1 MIELSAIIV
10 VGLLAQWIAWKMKIP
25 AIFPLIILGLIMGP
39 LSTLFLDDKW
49 IDPENIFAGK
59 TMYYFVSL
67 SVGVILFEG
76 GLTLK
81 FNEVRKLA
89 GVVRNLLIVGPI
101 IMGIGGAIT
110 AHYFLD
116 MDYRVGLLFGS
127 LIIVTGPTVIAPILR
142 SVRPKKNIST
152 ILKWE
157 GIAIDPI
164 GALVAV
170 LVYEL
175 LFVSTMGVGGD
186 HSMGLTQVALK
197 TFFLTLCVGTF
208 FGLLSGWTLHSLLK
222 RNLIPHFLINVL
234 SLGFVIFA
242 FAGADTL
249 QPESGLLSVTVM
261 GILLANIKTPN
272 LDKILD
278 FKESLTVI
286 LISVLFIILSTKISM
301 QELRLLDINSLYIF
315 LVVVLLLRPIV
326 VLISSWR
333 SDLNWKEKAFV
344 AWIGPKGIVAA
355 AVASLFSLYLMSDK
369 ISLPQSLRED
379 VELLVPLTFMI
390 ILGTVT
396 LNGLSAKFVARILG
410 LIQDVKNGVV
420 IVGANEGS
428 ICIAKYLEKHNISNT
443 LVDLSKENI
452 RQAKAANLNVI
463 EKNILSD
470 DDDLEY
476 NDEGHLLALTSSN
489 DVNIFA
495 CRKLKSIFGESNVY
509 RLMTV
514 NEIKLNALSKPQ
526 NILFSNDFDYIEL
539 IELVRKY
546 PQVEDI
552 KITSSDHFESLIK
565 SNKDSYLP
573 IMLRRND
580 SVQFI
585 TMDFKYQHFE
595 GDVLAYIGH
604 IK

>member
-1 MIELSAIIV
+1 MVELSAIIV

-39 LSTLFLDDKW
+39 LSTIFLDEKW

-81 FNEVRKLA
+81 FKEVRQLA

-175 LFVSTMGVGGD
+175 LFVSTMSVGGD

-249 QPESGLLSVTVM
+249 QAESGLLSVTVM
-261 GILLANIKTPN
+261 GILLANLKTPN

-301 QELRLLDINSLYIF
+301 DELKLLDINSLYIF
-315 LVVVLLLRPIV
+315 LVVVLVLRPIV
-326 VLISSWR
+326 VLISSWK

-369 ISLPQSLRED
+369 ISLPQSLRDD

-443 LVDLSKENI
+443 LIDLSKENI
-452 RQAKAANLNVI
+452 RQAKAVNLNVI

-470 DDDLEY
+470 DDDLEF

-495 CRKLKSIFGESNVY
+495 CRKLKSVFGESNVY
-509 RLMTV
+509 RLITV

-546 PQVEDI
+546 PQINDV
-552 KITSSDHFESLIK
+552 KINSDEHFKSLIK

-573 IMLRRND
+573 IMLRRNN
-580 SVQFI
+580 SIQFI
-585 TMDFKYQHFE
+585 TMDFKYQHLE
-595 GDVLAYIGH
+595 GDILAYIGDL
-604 IK
+604 K